1 MTARAS
7 WMFEDHH
14 PETFGH
20 AGQTLSMAVLRF
32 YVIAIYK
39 PLSRL
44 LTMSRS
50 DQGLAPDAAHA
61 SVTVGVHSS

>member
-1 MTARAS
+1 MSSRAS
-7 WMFEDHH
+7 WMFDDHY
-14 PETFGH
+14 PETFGQ
-20 AGQTLSMAVLRF
+20 AGQALNMAVLRF